1 MNDPDFTLSTGELDL
16 VRGRLGLRRPPYP
29 LEVPSAGATAG
40 ERARL
45 TEEAY
50 ARLAERG
57 LAAGERLDPE
67 LEGLVRVL
75 FGCSVSV
82 DAIGHTDR
90 PLRAV
95 AGADGTSGVLAVQVD
110 DQLRLSRIRPTAL
123 ATSLVGVLP
132 ANEPGP
138 VGPLSVPHRALA
150 RAADPDEDD
159 EMSFFG
165 EPDERAIL
173 DREGVSGKD
182 AKRLLTFA
190 EQRRCGGQFGVSRGT
205 WRSPTLV
212 AWFDTRDGRY
222 LVVGEKSWVSFAPAD
237 LDRIAARVGEALSA
251 VPAPHG

>member
-45 TEEAY
+45 TEDAY

-95 AGADGTSGVLAVQVD
+95 AGADGTSGVLAVQD